1 MSDYSGFH
9 AGFVAVMGRSTVG
22 KSTLINALIGTKIA
36 AVSPWPQTT
45 RRRQLAILTLEKAQ
59 IIFVDTPGVHH
70 PLHKLGEFMN
80 VEAAGVLDECDQALF
95 IVDVSQPPTEEDLLL
110 VDLLHKL
117 RRPVPVVL
125 ALNKSDLVD
134 ADTLEK
140 HQEQFLSLFS
150 AEKVI
155 SISATEDHNLQELIA
170 ILISGLPESPPFY
183 PEDQLTDLYDREI
196 VADFIREAVLYNLRA
211 EIPHSIAVRIDSYKD
226 QPNQITVISATLFV
240 ERDSQKGIVIGK
252 DGEMIK
258 KIGIEARQRIEA
270 LLDHRVFLEL
280 RVKVRKNWR
289 NDRASL
295 RSLGFN
301 Y

>member
-1 MSDYSGFH
+1 
-9 AGFVAVMGRSTVG
+9 MGRSTVG

-140 HQEQFLSLFS
+140 HREQFLSIFS
-150 AEKVI
+150 TEKVI
-155 SISATEDHNLQELIA
+155 PISATEGHHLQELIA

-258 KIGIEARQRIEA
+258 KIGIEARRRIEA
-270 LLDHRVFLEL
+270 FLEHRVFLEL

>member
-1 MSDYSGFH
+1 
-9 AGFVAVMGRSTVG
+9 MGRSTVG
-22 KSTLINALIGTKIA
+22 KSTLINALVGTKIA

-45 RRRQLAILTLEKAQ
+45 RRRQNAILTLEKAQ
-59 IIFVDTPGVHH
+59 IIFVDTPGIHH

-80 VEAAGVLDECDQALF
+80 VEAAEVLDDCDQALL
-95 IVDVSQPPTEEDLLL
+95 IVDVSQPPTEEDQLL

-117 RRPVPVVL
+117 RRSIPVVL

-134 ADTLEK
+134 ADKLAM
-140 HQEQFLSLFS
+140 HRDQFLSLFS
-150 AEKVI
+150 TEKVVA
-155 SISATEDHNLQELIA
+155 ISATEGHNLQELIT
-170 ILISGLPESPPFY
+170 LIITSLPESPPFY

-211 EIPHSIAVRIDSYKD
+211 EIPHSIAVRIDSYKE
-226 QPNQITVISATLFV
+226 QPNGITVISATLFV

-252 DGEMIK
+252 EGEMIK
-258 KIGIEARQRIEA
+258 RIGTAARQRIEA
-270 LLDHRVFLEL
+270 FLGNRIFLEL

-289 NDRASL
+289 NDPASL

-301 Y
+301 L